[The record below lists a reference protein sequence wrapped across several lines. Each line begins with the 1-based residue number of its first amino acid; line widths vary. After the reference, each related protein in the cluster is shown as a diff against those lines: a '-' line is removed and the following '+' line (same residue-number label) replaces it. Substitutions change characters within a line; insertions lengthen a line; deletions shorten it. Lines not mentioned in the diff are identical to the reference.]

1 MLCFGQSLL
10 GNVQFFDSIGQQLP
24 AGPKHPISAS
34 GLPAVLS
41 EMINRDLSL
50 SGDSFF

>member
-10 GNVQFFDSIGQQLP
+10 GSVQFFDSIGQQLP
-24 AGPKHPISAS
+24 ADPKHPSSTS

-41 EMINRDLSL
+41 EMINGDLSL
-50 SGDSFF
+50 SGDSLF